1 MTKGLRKDF
10 VEDVVF
16 TFDKNQKI
24 DCIAFGLDRK
34 AKQDIMKRGAWT
46 PIARQTIMQ
55 FLENY
60 KTAYALKR
68 LDYLKT
74 IFDDDAVIIV
84 GHVAERLVA
93 NRLSKDMPVTFH
105 TQRHI
110 RRVQYSKD
118 QYMKNLEACFSSNE
132 FVNIRFANND
142 VRKAKNGEE
151 YGIQIKQDYY
161 STNYGDQGYLYLQV
175 DLEDPQK
182 PIIKVRT
189 WQPEPDPE
197 IGLFGIG
204 NW

>member
-1 MTKGLRKDF
+1 
-10 VEDVVF
+10 
-16 TFDKNQKI
+16 
-24 DCIAFGLDRK
+24 
-34 AKQDIMKRGAWT
+34 MKR
-46 PIARQTIMQ
+46 I
-55 FLENY
+55 
-60 KTAYALKR
+60 
-68 LDYLKT
+68 DYLRT

-84 GHVAERLVA
+84 GHVAERMVA
-93 NRLSKDMPVTFH
+93 NSRGKDMPTSIH
-105 TQRHI
+105 TQKYIKRT
-110 RRVQYSKD
+110 QYSKE
-118 QYMKNLEACFSSNE
+118 QYMKNLEACFKSNE

-175 DLEDPQK
+175 DLDDPQK

-197 IGLFGIG
+197 IGLFGLG